1 MFVYSSFDGVLM
13 QTVFSYTDNIY
24 LFISYKKT
32 LQHNHNSLQEV
43 KAPRFLD
50 TRHTKA
56 DRQTQ
61 LVTGTFE

>member
-1 MFVYSSFDGVLM
+1 M